1 VQCDERLHII
11 LCDIHLNVYLL
22 KNKINMSVDQIL
34 SAIGLIG
41 LGGVLKS
48 VFDFLISN
56 KKAKHDA

>member
-1 VQCDERLHII
+1 
-11 LCDIHLNVYLL
+11 
-22 KNKINMSVDQIL
+22 MSVDQIL